1 LTGRVNKTPYK
12 LYKLSDGS
20 FITTRQVADQVNIS
34 ISAARTRLLKSDD
47 TKIIFGQK
55 RTNVYIKKAGRKPKA
70 KQALYYNHQWIDQ
83 DMVRLMLRVI

>member
-1 LTGRVNKTPYK
+1 MTGRVNKTPYK
-12 LYKLSDGS
+12 QYKLSDGS

-47 TKIIFGQK
+47 PKIIFSQK
-55 RTNVYIKKAGRKPKA
+55 RTTVYIKKAGRKPKA